1 MRWLQKLFVISPLF
15 PFVAI
20 QVGWITAEVGR
31 QPWVVYPSTT
41 GPDGV
46 ALLTNDAISQ
56 SVSAPELL
64 ITLALFLAVY
74 LFLLIGWVRV
84 ISHFVKQG
92 LDEGAAK
99 AGDGNLA
106 GAGAGEKGGEQ

>member
-1 MRWLQKLFVISPLF
+1 MGLIMVTAILAIVFSMRGERVRSMRWLQKLFVISPLF

-56 SVSAPELL
+56 SVSAPS
-64 ITLALFLAVY
+64 F
-74 LFLLIGWVRV
+74 
-84 ISHFVKQG
+84 
-92 LDEGAAK
+92 
-99 AGDGNLA
+99 
-106 GAGAGEKGGEQ
+106 